1 MKNVTLKKLKSTSVL
16 LFFLKN
22 KYIQHTSQYAIS
34 MCMRWML
41 EVEEIESLA
50 PSLFTK

>member
-1 MKNVTLKKLKSTSVL
+1 MKNVTLKKLKRINT
-16 LFFLKN
+16 
-22 KYIQHTSQYAIS
+22 YTSQYAIS